1 MSGGLRHAG
10 FDAKSFRM
18 ANDGDGDGDGDAP
31 KAVGAE
37 GLPTRSSSPPPHPTL
52 PSDVAGGD
60 RQSAP
65 STSPHPPPPPPQAT
79 GEYAVL
85 AAVAVM
91 HISFPVMVPII
102 SQASLQ
108 QHASDSY
115 RLRQPISHN
124 SSHPYLVLPAPR
136 QLHLSVHI

>member
-1 MSGGLRHAG
+1 
-10 FDAKSFRM
+10 M
-18 ANDGDGDGDGDAP
+18 ANDGDGDGDGDALKP
-31 KAVGAE
+31 VGAE
-37 GLPTRSSSPPPHPTL
+37 GLTTRSSTPPPHPTS

-60 RQSAP
+60 RQLLP
-65 STSPHPPPPPPQAT
+65 PTSSSPPPPQAP
-79 GEYAVL
+79 GEYAIL

-115 RLRQPISHN
+115 KAHTAN
-124 SSHPYLVLPAPR
+124 
-136 QLHLSVHI
+136 